1 MFISIDTEK
10 SSDKIYYSFIIKSL
24 SNLGLEM
31 EVNAL
36 NLING
41 SYKKRKKK
49 NPTTNIMMKN

>member
-10 SSDKIYYSFIIKSL
+10 SSDEIYYSFIIKSL

-41 SYKKRKKK
+41 SHKKRKKK
-49 NPTTNIMMKN
+49 PYN

>member
-10 SSDKIYYSFIIKSL
+10 SSEKIYYSFIIKSL

-41 SYKKRKKK
+41 SHKKRKK

>member
-10 SSDKIYYSFIIKSL
+10 SDKIYYSFIIKSL
-24 SNLGLEM
+24 SNLGREM

-41 SYKKRKKK
+41 SNKKRKKK